1 MAKEKE
7 AQRGRYMR
15 RIKGIVAGLLV
26 ALSLAACTLPTPEEV
41 KHSVDT
47 QELGKIDLTQAEIDE
62 FVEPYVQILE
72 KIKGTDKKD
81 VDLSEKDKK
90 SLYEFCK
97 NLTQEEFEKLA
108 ELAKQVSGETVEKLF
123 DEDSESS
130 GIDELI
136 DVMKEEERD

>member
-1 MAKEKE
+1 MC
-7 AQRGRYMR
+7 
-15 RIKGIVAGLLV
+15 LLT
-26 ALSLAACTLPTPEEV
+26 SACTLPTPEEV

-47 QELGKIDLTQAEIDE
+47 QELGKINLTQKEIDE

-72 KIKGTDKKD
+72 KIKGTDSKD
-81 VDLSEKDKK
+81 VELSEKDKK

-97 NLTQEEFEKLA
+97 NITEEEFEKMVEVA
-108 ELAKQVSGETVEKLF
+108 RQISGETVEKLF

>member
-1 MAKEKE
+1 MGKIRYWVMALCV
-7 AQRGRYMR
+7 MC
-15 RIKGIVAGLLV
+15 LLI
-26 ALSLAACTLPTPEEV
+26 SACTLPTPEEV

-47 QELGKIDLTQAEIDE
+47 QELGKINLTQKEIDE

-72 KIKGTDKKD
+72 KIKGTDSKD
-81 VDLSEKDKK
+81 VEISEKDKK

-97 NLTQEEFEKLA
+97 NITEEEFERMVEVA
-108 ELAKQVSGETVEKLF
+108 RQISGETVENLF
-123 DEDSESS
+123 DENSDSS

>member
-81 VDLSEKDKK
+81 VELSEKDKK

-108 ELAKQVSGETVEKLF
+108 ELAKQVSGETIENLF

>member
-1 MAKEKE
+1 MALCV
-7 AQRGRYMR
+7 MC
-15 RIKGIVAGLLV
+15 LLT
-26 ALSLAACTLPTPEEV
+26 SACTLPTPEEV

-47 QELGKIDLTQAEIDE
+47 QELGKINLTQKEIDE

-72 KIKGTDKKD
+72 KIKGTDSKD
-81 VDLSEKDKK
+81 VELSEKDKK

-97 NLTQEEFEKLA
+97 NITEEEFEKMVEVA
-108 ELAKQVSGETVEKLF
+108 RQISGETVEKLF

>member
-1 MAKEKE
+1 MGKIRYWVMALCV
-7 AQRGRYMR
+7 MC
-15 RIKGIVAGLLV
+15 LLI
-26 ALSLAACTLPTPEEV
+26 SACTLPTPEEV

-47 QELGKIDLTQAEIDE
+47 QELGKINLTQQEIDE

-72 KIKGTDKKD
+72 KIKGTDSKD
-81 VDLSEKDKK
+81 VEISEKDKK

-97 NLTQEEFEKLA
+97 NITEEEFEKMVEVA
-108 ELAKQVSGETVEKLF
+108 REISGETVENLF
-123 DEDSESS
+123 DENSDSS

>member
-1 MAKEKE
+1 MGKIRYWVMALCV
-7 AQRGRYMR
+7 MC
-15 RIKGIVAGLLV
+15 LLI
-26 ALSLAACTLPTPEEV
+26 SACTLPTPEEV

-47 QELGKIDLTQAEIDE
+47 QELGKINLTQKEIDE

-72 KIKGTDKKD
+72 KIKGTDSKD
-81 VDLSEKDKK
+81 VEISEKDKK

-97 NLTQEEFEKLA
+97 NITEEEFEKMVETA
-108 ELAKQVSGETVEKLF
+108 RQISGETVENLF
-123 DEDSESS
+123 DENSDSS

>member
-1 MAKEKE
+1 MGKIRYWVMALCV
-7 AQRGRYMR
+7 
-15 RIKGIVAGLLV
+15 ICLLV
-26 ALSLAACTLPTPEEV
+26 SACTLPTPEEV

-47 QELGKIDLTQAEIDE
+47 QELGKINLTQKEIDE

-72 KIKGTDKKD
+72 KIKGTDSKD
-81 VDLSEKDKK
+81 VEISEKDKK

-97 NLTQEEFEKLA
+97 NITEEEFEKMVEVA
-108 ELAKQVSGETVEKLF
+108 RQISGETVENLF
-123 DEDSESS
+123 DENSDSS